1 MTRSSQ
7 WLGNASYL
15 QKWLILG
22 VLIGTMAGVGAVV
35 FYEALL
41 ACTHFFLG
49 TLAGYHVPTPAGEGG
64 RTASASFTR
73 PWALPLV
80 VGLGGLLGAI
90 LVFRFAPEAEG
101 HGTDAAISSVHHN
114 PRGIRFRAVIVKIV
128 ASALTI
134 GSGGSG
140 GREGPTGQISAGFA
154 SLLARELDLS
164 PADARI
170 AVVTGIGSGI
180 GAIFG
185 APLGGAVLATE
196 ILYRDDFD
204 AEALLPSFV
213 ASLVG
218 YVIFGAAVG
227 FTPLFGFAGSYHFS
241 DPTHLVWF
249 ALIGVLGGLI
259 GLLYA
264 KSFYGI
270 SDLFGQ
276 MQIPRWVKP
285 AIGGVIVGLIALAIP
300 EVLGTG
306 YGWIQQGLG
315 HQLLTLPLWIV
326 LILPFARI
334 LATGLS
340 IGSGGSGGIFGPGMV
355 IGAFIGASVWRLFDP
370 IIPSMGHNP
379 APYVIIGMMC
389 CFGGI
394 SRAPL
399 AVMLMVAEMT
409 GSLSI
414 LGPAMIAVGLAWFIV
429 RRSDDTIY
437 RSQLKT
443 RADSP
448 AQRLLIGMPV
458 LANVLVRQAM
468 APPRL
473 VITGEISMGSARNQL
488 EQAGLNEAPVV
499 DGKGRFE
506 GTVSLCSLVEEND
519 DRTDRRLASVVDVS
533 APTVSES
540 AHLDVAVD
548 AMTSSTQHWVSV
560 LDANRKV
567 IGTIAT
573 SDVVRGYR
581 LGLLAS
587 LQGLNVDGDTGGSDW
602 VLIEPGSQ
610 LVGRPL
616 REARLPI
623 SIIVTTVQRHGDL
636 VVPDGGTVLESGDVL
651 VLIGRPSDIDA
662 IRTIA
667 SRSEKCANGP
677 PLPDEISAARC
688 EPMSKKK
695 ESDVGSEEST
705 IGPH

>member
-1 MTRSSQ
+1 MTRSSG
-7 WLGNASYL
+7 WLGGASYL

-22 VLIGTMAGVGAVV
+22 VLIGTMAGIGAIV

-49 TLAGYHVPTPAGEGG
+49 TLAGYHVPTPVSEGAHG
-64 RTASASFTR
+64 ASKSFTR

-80 VGLGGLLGAI
+80 VGVGALLGGI
-90 LVFRFAPEAEG
+90 IVFRFAPEAEG
-101 HGTDAAISSVHHN
+101 HGTDAAISAVHHN

-134 GSGGSG
+134 GAGGSG

-164 PADARI
+164 PADARV

-185 APLGGAVLATE
+185 APLGGAVLACE

-204 AEALLPSFV
+204 ATALLPSFV

-218 YVIFGAAVG
+218 YVIFGAVVG

-264 KSFYGI
+264 KCFYGI
-270 SDLFGQ
+270 SDLFGRLAL
-276 MQIPRWVKP
+276 PRWVKP

-326 LILPFARI
+326 LVLPFARI
-334 LATGLS
+334 VATGLS
-340 IGSGGSGGIFGPGMV
+340 IGSGSSGGIFGPGMV
-355 IGAFIGASVWRLFDP
+355 IGAFIGASVWRLLEP
-370 IIPSMGHNP
+370 VVPSMGHNP

-437 RSQLKT
+437 RSQLRT
-443 RADSP
+443 RADAP
-448 AQRLLIGMPV
+448 VRRLLIGMPV
-458 LANVLVRQAM
+458 LSNVPVRQAM
-468 APPRL
+468 AFPRL
-473 VITGEISMGSARNQL
+473 VISGRTPVEAAQDQLARN
-488 EQAGLNEAPVV
+488 GLTGASVV
-499 DGKGRFE
+499 DSEGRFE
-506 GTVSLCSLVEEND
+506 GTISLAHLEASKVGHDRRVESLV
-519 DRTDRRLASVVDVS
+519 DVTT
-533 APTVSES
+533 PTVSES
-540 AHLDVAVD
+540 ADLDVAVD
-548 AMTSSTQHWVSV
+548 AITTSNEHWVPV
-560 LDANRKV
+560 LDSERKV
-567 IGTIAT
+567 VGTVAT

-587 LQGLNVDGDTGGSDW
+587 LQRVNGEGNAAGSDR
-602 VLIEPGSQ
+602 VVIGDDSA
-610 LVGRPL
+610 LVGL
-616 REARLPI
+616 SLNNAGLPV
-623 SIIVTTVQRHGDL
+623 SIIVTTIERNRDL
-636 VVPDGGTVLESGDVL
+636 VVPTGDTKLQAGDEL
-651 VLIGRPSDIDA
+651 VLLGRSSDIEA
-662 IRTIA
+662 IRAIA
-667 SRSEKCANGP
+667 SGLNG
-677 PLPDEISAARC
+677 C
-688 EPMSKKK
+688 
-695 ESDVGSEEST
+695 
-705 IGPH
+705 